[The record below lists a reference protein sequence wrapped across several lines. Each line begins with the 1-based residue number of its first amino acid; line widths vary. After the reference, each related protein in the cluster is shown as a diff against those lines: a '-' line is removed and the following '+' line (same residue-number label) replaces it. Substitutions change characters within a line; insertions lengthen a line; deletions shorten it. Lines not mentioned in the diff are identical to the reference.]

1 MCGMWQRCG
10 GYGVEQFDEMRKSE
24 TERFVGCVVMAFV
37 YGSTIT
43 SPFLHTTTDFEVARK
58 WYNDCHDHCGSEKYL
73 VRIRRTSLP
82 EDCIVDLSTRQHQ
95 DVART
100 TSSTCD

>member
-1 MCGMWQRCG
+1 MRGMWQRCG
-10 GYGVEQFDEMRKSE
+10 GRAVEQFYEMRKSE

-37 YGSTIT
+37 YGSTLT
-43 SPFLHTTTDFEVARK
+43 SPFLHTTRDFEVARK
-58 WYNDCHDHCGSEKYL
+58 WYNDGHDHCGDQEYL

-82 EDCIVDLSTRQHQ
+82 EDCIVDLSTQQHQ

>member
-10 GYGVEQFDEMRKSE
+10 GHGVEQFDEMRKSE

-37 YGSTIT
+37 YGSTLT
-43 SPFLHTTTDFEVARK
+43 SPFLHTTMDFEVARK
-58 WYNDCHDHCGSEKYL
+58 WYNDGHEHCGSQKYL

-82 EDCIVDLSTRQHQ
+82 EDCIVDLSTQQHQ